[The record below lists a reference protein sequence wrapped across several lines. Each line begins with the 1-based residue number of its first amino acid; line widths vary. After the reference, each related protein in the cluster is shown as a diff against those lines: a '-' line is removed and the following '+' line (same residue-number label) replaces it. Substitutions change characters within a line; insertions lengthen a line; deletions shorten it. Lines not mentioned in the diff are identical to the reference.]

1 MRILVTGGQ
10 GQIGWELQ
18 RCLVSL
24 GEVIAV
30 DLAECDLTQS
40 AQVSALVRRVKPDL
54 IINTAAHT
62 AVDRAESEP
71 ELSQTLNADVP
82 ALLADEARALGSA
95 LIHYSTDY
103 VFDGTK
109 TTPYVETDPV
119 NPLSTYGRTKLAG
132 ERAVA
137 AAGIP
142 HLILRTSWVYGTRGS
157 NFLLTM
163 MRLAKSRPEI
173 RVVDDQRGVPNWSHT
188 LADATRAVIAT
199 AQQRGGVREA
209 FTAQGGLYHLTCSGP
224 TTWHGFATAIVD
236 RLADNGE
243 APRVRVVP
251 IATADYPTAAVRPA
265 NSVLDG
271 GRLVRD
277 WGVVLP
283 HWRAAF
289 DQCLPLLA
297 SAPEPRGARL

>member
-1 MRILVTGGQ
+1 MRMLVTGGQ

-18 RCLVSL
+18 GCLPPL

-30 DLAECDLTQS
+30 DIAECDLTQS

-71 ELSQTLNADVP
+71 ALAQTLNADVP
-82 ALLADEARALGSA
+82 ALLADEARALGAA

-103 VFDGTK
+103 VFDGAK

-119 NPLSTYGRTKLAG
+119 NPLSVYGRTKLAG
-132 ERAVA
+132 EQAVA

-142 HLILRTSWVYGTRGS
+142 HLILRTSWVYGMRGN

-163 MRLAKSRPEI
+163 MRLARTRPEL
-173 RVVDDQRGVPNWSHT
+173 RVVADQRGVPNWSHT
-188 LADATRAVIAT
+188 LADATRAVIAA

-209 FTAQGGLYHLTCSGP
+209 LAAQGGLFHLTCSGP
-224 TTWHGFATAIVD
+224 TTWHGFAAAIVD
-236 RLADNGE
+236 RLADNGD
-243 APRVRVVP
+243 APRVPVTP
-251 IATADYPTAAVRPA
+251 IATSDYPTAAARPA

-271 GRLVRD
+271 GHLARE
-277 WGVVLP
+277 WGVQLP
-283 HWRAAF
+283 HWRLAF
-289 DQCLPLLA
+289 DQCLPPRA
-297 SAPEPRGARL
+297 GTTAPNGNG